1 MTTRARDR
9 VLDTLSVEQED
20 PDTLTAAVDGWRF
33 PGGAPRW
40 TPETSLA
47 FINGL
52 GIQKAIAARVA
63 APVAAGGERQFGS
76 APMTVG
82 VLHDRHPPATPDP
95 LGKDFSPRRAPATQ
109 PVGRFCLSGSA
120 RLLLAGT
127 NRCQLVGN
135 IDGCQWGRHRF
146 AGRRFWSSRTG
157 PAMRSL
163 TMRIELNYAHSFW
176 LRKAP

>member
-52 GIQKAIAARVA
+52 GIQRAIAARVA

-95 LGKDFSPRRAPATQ
+95 LGKDFQPAPGAGNTTGRSVLSVGFSTVAASWYEQ
-109 PVGRFCLSGSA
+109 MPVGGKHRRVSV
-120 RLLLAGT
+120 GT
-127 NRCQLVGN
+127 TSVR
-135 IDGCQWGRHRF
+135 
-146 AGRRFWSSRTG
+146 
-157 PAMRSL
+157 
-163 TMRIELNYAHSFW
+163 
-176 LRKAP
+176 RKAILE